1 MSTASGHQSL
11 PARFGRYVLLSHLGR
26 GGMADIFRGVALGAG
41 GFAKP
46 VVVKRVLPEATQQQA
61 AVQMFIE
68 EARLSALLQH
78 MNIAQIFDFGEQ
90 RGEYFI
96 AMEFI
101 HGRDLYDLM
110 KRVAARGQG
119 LPVHL
124 ACYIA
129 MEVLKGLD
137 YAHRARSAAGEP
149 LHLVHRDVNPTNII
163 LSFEG
168 EVKLLDF
175 GVALV
180 GSTGN
185 ADSTINVRGK
195 PGYIPP
201 EQLARKKPDGRGDI
215 FALGITLYEMLSRRH
230 AFKPGPLMDVLKQ
243 TIALKARPLRLQ
255 DAAPFLPEPLCT
267 VVNRCVLA
275 NPDERYQTAADV
287 LDALDEFLLSAGLR
301 VSQRDL
307 AALLA
312 SYYEPEVRAPPVQ
325 PPIPPALLA
334 QEPPPAQP
342 TTPSADTYAVREPGG
357 GLSLTKLGEDDVRLL
372 FASGKLSPQAQVS
385 QSGGPFLPPSAFPGL
400 SATAA
405 SAQER
410 LEARLAKA
418 RPPRYAGNLGRV
430 SPLRVIARL
439 MLARAT
445 GRLHFEQNR
454 THKELFL
461 KAGQIIA
468 VRSSLA
474 ADRFGPFLLSTGKL
488 SVEQWQRAVENTRPF
503 RGRLVDA
510 LLASRVLSPAELA
523 EWTREHRRTVAL
535 SLLGWTGGRYAF
547 FEGEAPITD
556 GTEERLGG
564 LALLNEG
571 LRAHYPLER
580 LVREQESLR
589 NKPLHRNPDPP
600 VAASDLALSATE
612 LRASSLLNKPGNT
625 LSAALAELKRPED
638 EVALRRV
645 ALLFTEV
652 GLLAAA

>member
-1 MSTASGHQSL
+1 MSTTSGDRSL
-11 PARFGRYVLLSHLGR
+11 PTRFGRYVLLSHLGR
-26 GGMADIFRGVALGAG
+26 GGMADIYRGVALGAG

-46 VVVKRVLPEATQQQA
+46 VVVKRVLTEAIQQES
-61 AVQMFIE
+61 AVKMFIE

-101 HGRDLYDLM
+101 HGRDLHDM
-110 KRVAARGQG
+110 MRRIAARGQG
-119 LPVHL
+119 IPVHI

-149 LHLVHRDVNPTNII
+149 LQLVHRDVNPTNII

-180 GSTGN
+180 GN
-185 ADSTINVRGK
+185 AGATNNVRGK

-201 EQLARKKPDGRGDI
+201 EQLARKKADGRGDI
-215 FALGITLYEMLSRRH
+215 FALGITLYEMLARRH
-230 AFKPGPLMDVLKQ
+230 AFKPGSVMDVLKQ
-243 TIALKARPLRLQ
+243 TVALRARPLRLQ
-255 DAAPFLPEPLCT
+255 DAAPFLPEGLCT
-267 VVNRCVLA
+267 IVNRCMLA

-287 LDALDEFLLSAGLR
+287 LDALDEFLMGAGLR

-312 SYYEPEVRAPPVQ
+312 TCYEPEVRTPPVQ
-325 PPIPPALLA
+325 PPIPPELLGQDA
-334 QEPPPAQP
+334 PA
-342 TTPSADTYAVREPGG
+342 AITYTVREPGG
-357 GLSLTKLGEDDVRLL
+357 GLYLMKLGEEDVQLL
-372 FASGKLSPQAQVS
+372 FASGKLSPEVQVS
-385 QSGGPFLPPSAFPGL
+385 QSGGPFLSPSAFPRIGAAA
-400 SATAA
+400 AT
-405 SAQER
+405 AQER
-410 LEARLAKA
+410 LNARRATA
-418 RPPRYAGNLGRV
+418 PRPRYAGNLTLTHPFRV
-430 SPLRVIARL
+430 VSRL

-445 GRLHFEQNR
+445 GRLHFEDNR
-454 THKELFL
+454 VHKELFL

-474 ADRFGPFLLSTGKL
+474 ADRFGPFVLSTGKL
-488 SVEQWQRAVENTRPF
+488 AAEQWQRAMEGTRPF
-503 RGRLVDA
+503 TGRLVEA
-510 LLASRVLSPAELA
+510 LLAARALSPTELA
-523 EWTREHRRTVAL
+523 EWSLEHRRHVAL
-535 SLLGWTGGRYAF
+535 GLLGWTRGRYAF
-547 FEGEAPITD
+547 FEREAPITD
-556 GTEERLGG
+556 GSEERLGG

-571 LRAHYPLER
+571 LRVHYPLER
-580 LVREQESLR
+580 LVREQEPLR
-589 NKPLHRNPDPP
+589 HKPLYRNLDALLSP
-600 VAASDLALSATE
+600 SDLNLSAQE
-612 LRASSLLNKPGNT
+612 LRSASLLNKPGTT

-638 EVALRRV
+638 EGALRRV
-645 ALLFTEV
+645 ALLFTEL

>member
-1 MSTASGHQSL
+1 MSTPSGNLAL
-11 PARFGRYVLLSHLGR
+11 PARFGRYVLLNHLGR

-41 GFAKP
+41 GFAKQ
-46 VVVKRVLPEATQQQA
+46 VVVKRVLPEATQQES

-110 KRVAARGQG
+110 KRVSARGQG
-119 LPVHL
+119 IPVHL

-180 GSTGN
+180 GSSGGDIAT
-185 ADSTINVRGK
+185 NVRGK

-230 AFKPGPLMDVLKQ
+230 AFKPGAVMDVLKQ
-243 TIALKARPLRLQ
+243 TVALKARPLRLQ
-255 DAAPFLPEPLCT
+255 DAAPFLPEALCT
-267 VVNRCVLA
+267 VVNRSILA

-307 AALLA
+307 AALMA

-334 QEPPPAQP
+334 EPAPTQPAAP
-342 TTPSADTYAVREPGG
+342 TYAVREPGG

-405 SAQER
+405 AAQER

-418 RPPRYAGNLGRV
+418 KPPRYAGTVGHV
-430 SPLRVIARL
+430 APLRVLARL
-439 MLARAT
+439 MLAKAT

-454 THKELFL
+454 AHKELFL

-474 ADRFGPFLLSTGKL
+474 TDRFGPFLLQTGKL
-488 SVEQWQRAVENTRPF
+488 SVEQWQRAVEHTRPF
-503 RGRLVDA
+503 SGRLLDA
-510 LLASRVLSPAELA
+510 LLAARVLSPSELA

-571 LRAHYPLER
+571 LRTHYPLER

-589 NKPLHRNPDPP
+589 HKPLHRNPDPP
-600 VAASDLALSATE
+600 VTPGDLALSATE

-625 LSAALAELKRPED
+625 LTAALAELKRPED

-652 GLLAAA
+652 GLLAA

>member
-1 MSTASGHQSL
+1 MSNPSDHPTL

-26 GGMADIFRGVALGAG
+26 GGMADIYRGVALGAG

-46 VVVKRVLPEATQQQA
+46 VVVKRVLPEAILQEA
-61 AVQMFIE
+61 AVKMFIE

-101 HGRDLYDLM
+101 HGRDLHDM
-110 KRVAARGQG
+110 MRRVAARGQG
-119 LPVHL
+119 IPVHI

-163 LSFEG
+163 ISFEG

-180 GSTGN
+180 GNSVSTN
-185 ADSTINVRGK
+185 NVRGK

-201 EQLARKKPDGRGDI
+201 EQLARKKADGRGDI
-215 FALGITLYEMLSRRH
+215 FALGITLYEMLARRH
-230 AFKPGPLMDVLKQ
+230 AFKPGTVMDVLKQ
-243 TIALKARPLRLQ
+243 TVALRARPLRLQ
-255 DAAPFLPEPLCT
+255 DAAPFLPEPLCN
-267 VVNRCVLA
+267 VVNRSVLA

-307 AALLA
+307 AALMA
-312 SYYEPEVRAPPVQ
+312 TCYEPEVRTPPVQ
-325 PPIPPALLA
+325 PPIPPGLLA
-334 QEPPPAQP
+334 QEAPPAPSGP
-342 TTPSADTYAVREPGG
+342 TYTVREPGG
-357 GLSLTKLGEDDVRLL
+357 GLYLMKLGEEDVQLL
-372 FASGKLSPQAQVS
+372 FASGKLSPDVQVS
-385 QSGGPFLPPSAFPGL
+385 QSGGPFMSPSAFPRL
-400 SATAA
+400 SAAA
-405 SAQER
+405 DAARER
-410 LEARLAKA
+410 LTARRATA
-418 RPPRYAGNLGRV
+418 PRPRYAGNLTLV
-430 SPLRVIARL
+430 SPLRVMARL

-445 GRLHFEQNR
+445 GRLHFEDNR
-454 THKELFL
+454 VHKELFL

-488 SVEQWQRAVENTRPF
+488 AVEQWQRAVDGTRPF
-503 RGRLVDA
+503 SGRLLES
-510 LLASRVLSPAELA
+510 LLSARALSPTELA
-523 EWTREHRRTVAL
+523 EWTREHRRSVAL
-535 SLLGWTGGRYAF
+535 GLLTWARGRYAF
-547 FEGEAPITD
+547 FEHEAPISD
-556 GTEERLGG
+556 GTEERLGS

-571 LRAHYPLER
+571 LRMHYPLER

-589 NKPLHRNPDPP
+589 HKPLYRNLDAP
-600 VAASDLALSATE
+600 VTANDLSLSASE
-612 LRASSLLNKPGNT
+612 LRAASLLNKPGHT
-625 LSAALAELKRPED
+625 LSSALAELKRPED

-652 GLLAAA
+652 GLLASA

>member
-1 MSTASGHQSL
+1 MSTASGNLAL
-11 PARFGRYVLLSHLGR
+11 PARFGRYVLLNHLGR

-41 GFAKP
+41 GFAKQ
-46 VVVKRVLPEATQQQA
+46 VVVKRVLPEATQQEA

-110 KRVAARGQG
+110 KRVSARGQG
-119 LPVHL
+119 IPVHL

-180 GSTGN
+180 GSSGGDIAT
-185 ADSTINVRGK
+185 NVRGK

-230 AFKPGPLMDVLKQ
+230 AFKPGAVMDVLKQ
-243 TIALKARPLRLQ
+243 TVALKARPLRLQ

-267 VVNRCVLA
+267 VVNRCILA
-275 NPDERYQTAADV
+275 NPDERYQSAADV

-307 AALLA
+307 AALMA

-334 QEPPPAQP
+334 QEPAPTQPAAP
-342 TTPSADTYAVREPGG
+342 TYAVREPGG

-405 SAQER
+405 AAQER

-418 RPPRYAGNLGRV
+418 KPPRFAGNVGSV
-430 SPLRVIARL
+430 APLRVLARL
-439 MLARAT
+439 MLAKAT

-454 THKELFL
+454 AHKELFL

-474 ADRFGPFLLSTGKL
+474 TDRFGPFLLQTGKL
-488 SVEQWQRAVENTRPF
+488 SVEQWQRAVEHTRPF
-503 RGRLVDA
+503 SGRLLDA
-510 LLASRVLSPAELA
+510 LLAARVLSPSELA

-589 NKPLHRNPDPP
+589 HKPLHRNPDPP

-625 LSAALAELKRPED
+625 LTAALAELKRPED

-652 GLLAAA
+652 GLLAA

>member
-1 MSTASGHQSL
+1 MSTASGYQTL
-11 PARFGRYVLLSHLGR
+11 PARFGRYVLLNHLGR

-41 GFAKP
+41 GFAKQ
-46 VVVKRVLPEATQQQA
+46 VVVKRVLPEATQQES

-110 KRVAARGQG
+110 KRVTARGQG
-119 LPVHL
+119 IPVHL

-180 GSTGN
+180 GSSNSGDVAT
-185 ADSTINVRGK
+185 NVRGK

-215 FALGITLYEMLSRRH
+215 FALGITLYEMLTRRH
-230 AFKPGPLMDVLKQ
+230 AFKPGPVMDVLKQ
-243 TIALKARPLRLQ
+243 TVTLKARPLRLQ
-255 DAAPFLPEPLCT
+255 DAAPFLPEPLCA
-267 VVNRCVLA
+267 VVNRCILA
-275 NPDERYQTAADV
+275 NPDERYQTAGDV
-287 LDALDEFLLSAGLR
+287 LDALDEFLMSAGLR

-307 AALLA
+307 AALMA

-334 QEPPPAQP
+334 QEAAPAQP
-342 TTPSADTYAVREPGG
+342 AALTYAVREPGG
-357 GLSLTKLGEDDVRLL
+357 GLSLAKLGEDDVRLL

-385 QSGGPFLPPSAFPGL
+385 QAGGPFLPPSAFPGL
-400 SATAA
+400 SAVAT

-410 LEARLAKA
+410 LDARLAKA
-418 RPPRYAGNLGRV
+418 RPPRYAGTVGRV
-430 SPLRVIARL
+430 APLRVIARL
-439 MLARAT
+439 MLAKAT

-461 KAGQIIA
+461 RAGQIIA

-474 ADRFGPFLLSTGKL
+474 ADRFGPFLLQTGKL

-503 RGRLVDA
+503 SGRLIDA
-510 LLASRVLSPAELA
+510 LLASRVLSPSELA

-535 SLLGWTGGRYAF
+535 SLLGWSGGRYAF

-580 LVREQESLR
+580 LVREQEALR
-589 NKPLHRNPDPP
+589 HKPLHRNPDAP
-600 VAASDLALSATE
+600 VAASDLALSASE

-652 GLLAAA
+652 GLLAA

>member
-1 MSTASGHQSL
+1 MSTASGNPAL
-11 PARFGRYVLLSHLGR
+11 PARFGRYVLLNHLGR

-41 GFAKP
+41 GFAKQ
-46 VVVKRVLPEATQQQA
+46 VVVKRVLPEATQQES

-119 LPVHL
+119 IPVHL

-180 GSTGN
+180 GSSGGDIAT
-185 ADSTINVRGK
+185 NVRGK

-230 AFKPGPLMDVLKQ
+230 AFKPGALMDVLKQ
-243 TIALKARPLRLQ
+243 TVALKARPLRLQ

-267 VVNRCVLA
+267 VVNRCILA

-307 AALLA
+307 AALMA

-334 QEPPPAQP
+334 QEPAPPQP
-342 TTPSADTYAVREPGG
+342 TAPTYAVREPGG

-385 QSGGPFLPPSAFPGL
+385 QSGGPFLPPSTFPGL
-400 SATAA
+400 STTAA
-405 SAQER
+405 AAQER

-418 RPPRYAGNLGRV
+418 KPPRYAGNVGRMA
-430 SPLRVIARL
+430 PLRVLARL
-439 MLARAT
+439 MLAKAT

-454 THKELFL
+454 AHKELFL
-461 KAGQIIA
+461 KAGHIIA

-474 ADRFGPFLLSTGKL
+474 TDRFGPFLLQTGKL
-488 SVEQWQRAVENTRPF
+488 SVEQWQRAVEHTRPF
-503 RGRLVDA
+503 SGRLLDA
-510 LLASRVLSPAELA
+510 LLAARVLSPSELA

-547 FEGEAPITD
+547 FEGETPITD

-589 NKPLHRNPDPP
+589 HKPLHRNPDPP

-652 GLLAAA
+652 GLLAA

>member
-1 MSTASGHQSL
+1 MSTPSGQLSL

-26 GGMADIFRGVALGAG
+26 GGMADIYRGIALGAN

-46 VVVKRVLPEATQQQA
+46 VVLKRVLPEAIQQES
-61 AVQMFIE
+61 AVKMFIE

-78 MNIAQIFDFGEQ
+78 MNIAQIFDFGEH

-101 HGRDLYDLM
+101 HGRDLHDLM
-110 KRVAARGQG
+110 RRVGTKGKG
-119 LPVHL
+119 LPVHI

-180 GSTGN
+180 GDTDTGN
-185 ADSTINVRGK
+185 NVRGK

-201 EQLARKKPDGRGDI
+201 EQLSRKKADGRGDI
-215 FALGITLYEMLSRRH
+215 FALGITLYEMLARKH
-230 AFKPGPLMDVLKQ
+230 AFKGTTMMDILKQ
-243 TIALKARPLRLQ
+243 TVALRAVPLRLQ
-255 DAAPFLPEPLCT
+255 DAAPFVPEPLCA
-267 VVNRCVLA
+267 VVNRCMLA
-275 NPDERYQTAADV
+275 NPDERFQTAADV

-307 AALLA
+307 AALMA
-312 SYYEPEVRAPPVQ
+312 TYYEPEVRAPPVQ
-325 PPIPPALLA
+325 PPIPAELLE
-334 QEPPPAQP
+334 QPPQP
-342 TTPSADTYAVREPGG
+342 TQATAPTFTVREPGG
-357 GLSLTKLGEDDVRLL
+357 GLYLMKLGEDDVQLL
-372 FASGKLSPQAQVS
+372 FASGKLSPEAQVS
-385 QSGGPFLPPSAFPGL
+385 QAGGPFLSPSAFPRF
-400 SATAA
+400 SAAAA
-405 SAQER
+405 SARER
-410 LEARLAKA
+410 LEARRATA
-418 RPPRYAGNLGRV
+418 SPPRYAGNLALV
-430 SPLRVIARL
+430 PPLRVMARL

-445 GRLHFEQNR
+445 GRLHFEHNR

-461 KAGQIIA
+461 KAGQIIT

-474 ADRFGPFLLSTGKL
+474 ADRFGPFLLNTGKL
-488 SVEQWQRAVENTRPF
+488 SPEQWQRAVENTRPF
-503 RGRLVDA
+503 SGRLLDA
-510 LLASRVLSPAELA
+510 LLMSRVLSPSELA
-523 EWTREHRRTVAL
+523 EWTREHRRSVAL
-535 SLLGWTGGRYAF
+535 SLLGWTAGRYAF
-547 FEGEAPITD
+547 FEHETPIND

-580 LVREQESLR
+580 LVREQEALR
-589 NKPLHRNPDPP
+589 HKPLYRNLDAP
-600 VAASDLALSATE
+600 VAASDLALSASE
-612 LRASSLLNKPGNT
+612 LRTASLLNKPGNT

>member
-1 MSTASGHQSL
+1 MSTPSGNLTL
-11 PARFGRYVLLSHLGR
+11 PARFGRYVLVNHLGR
-26 GGMADIFRGVALGAG
+26 GGMADIYRGVALGAG
-41 GFAKP
+41 GFAKQ
-46 VVVKRVLPEATQQQA
+46 VVVKRVLPEATQQES

-110 KRVAARGQG
+110 KRVSARGQG
-119 LPVHL
+119 IPVHL

-163 LSFEG
+163 ISFEG

-180 GSTGN
+180 GSSGGDIAT
-185 ADSTINVRGK
+185 NVRGK

-230 AFKPGPLMDVLKQ
+230 AFKPGAVMDVLKQ
-243 TIALKARPLRLQ
+243 TVALKARPLRLQ

-267 VVNRCVLA
+267 VVNRCTLA
-275 NPDERYQTAADV
+275 NPDERFQSAADV

-307 AALLA
+307 AALMA

-334 QEPPPAQP
+334 EPAPPQP
-342 TTPSADTYAVREPGG
+342 TASTYAVREPGG
-357 GLSLTKLGEDDVRLL
+357 GLSLTKLAEDDVRLL

-400 SATAA
+400 NATAA
-405 SAQER
+405 AAQER

-418 RPPRYAGNLGRV
+418 KPPRYAGNVGRV
-430 SPLRVIARL
+430 APLRVMARL
-439 MLARAT
+439 MLAKAT

-454 THKELFL
+454 AHKELFL

-474 ADRFGPFLLSTGKL
+474 TDRFGAFLLQTGKL
-488 SVEQWQRAVENTRPF
+488 SVEQWQRAVEHTRPF
-503 RGRLVDA
+503 SGRLLDA
-510 LLASRVLSPAELA
+510 LLAARVLSPAELA

-547 FEGEAPITD
+547 FEGETPITD

-571 LRAHYPLER
+571 LREHYPLER

-589 NKPLHRNPDPP
+589 HKPLHRNPAPP
-600 VAASDLALSATE
+600 VSANDLALSATE

-625 LSAALAELKRPED
+625 LTAALAELKRPED

-652 GLLAAA
+652 GLLAA

>member
-1 MSTASGHQSL
+1 MSKPSGDPTL

-26 GGMADIFRGVALGAG
+26 GGMADIYRGVALGAG

-46 VVVKRVLPEATQQQA
+46 VVVKRVLPEAIQQEA
-61 AVQMFIE
+61 AVKMFIE

-78 MNIAQIFDFGEQ
+78 MNIAQIFDFGEH

-101 HGRDLYDLM
+101 HGRDLHDLM
-110 KRVAARGQG
+110 RRVAARGQG
-119 LPVHL
+119 IPVHI

-149 LHLVHRDVNPTNII
+149 LQLVHRDVNPTNII

-180 GSTGN
+180 GNTDSGN
-185 ADSTINVRGK
+185 NVRGK

-201 EQLARKKPDGRGDI
+201 EQLTRKKADGRGDI
-215 FALGITLYEMLSRRH
+215 FALGITLYEMLARKH
-230 AFKPGPLMDVLKQ
+230 AFKAGTMMDILKQ
-243 TIALKARPLRLQ
+243 TVALKARPLRLQ
-255 DAAPFLPEPLCT
+255 DAAPFLPEPLCA
-267 VVNRCVLA
+267 VVNRCVIA
-275 NPDERYQTAADV
+275 NPDERFQSAAEV

-307 AALLA
+307 AALMA

-325 PPIPPALLA
+325 PPIPEGLLA
-334 QEPPPAQP
+334 PEPPTAQAAVP
-342 TTPSADTYAVREPGG
+342 TYTVREPGG
-357 GLSLTKLGEDDVRLL
+357 GLYLMKLGEEDVQLL
-372 FASGKLSPQAQVS
+372 FASGKLSTDAQVS
-385 QSGGPFLPPSAFPGL
+385 QSGGPFLPPSAFPRF
-400 SATAA
+400 SAAAA
-405 SAQER
+405 SARER
-410 LEARLAKA
+410 LEARRATA
-418 RPPRYAGNLGRV
+418 SPPRYAGDLARV
-430 SPLRVIARL
+430 PPVRIMARL
-439 MLARAT
+439 MLSRAT
-445 GRLHFEQNR
+445 GRLHFEHNR

-474 ADRFGPFLLSTGKL
+474 ADRFGPFLLNTGKL
-488 SVEQWQRAVENTRPF
+488 SQEQWQRAVENTRPF
-503 RGRLVDA
+503 SGRLLDA
-510 LLASRVLSPAELA
+510 LLAARALSPSELA
-523 EWTREHRRTVAL
+523 EWSREHRRTVAL
-535 SLLGWTGGRYAF
+535 SLLGWTAGRYAF
-547 FEGEAPITD
+547 FEREAPFTD
-556 GTEERLGG
+556 GSEERLGG

-571 LRAHYPLER
+571 LRVHYPLER
-580 LVREQESLR
+580 LMREQESMR
-589 NKPLHRNPDPP
+589 HKPLFRNLDAP
-600 VAASDLALSATE
+600 VATSDLALSATE
-612 LRASSLLNKPGNT
+612 LRTASLLNKPGNT

>member
-1 MSTASGHQSL
+1 MSAPSELPTL

-26 GGMADIFRGVALGAG
+26 GGMADIFRGIALGAG

-46 VVVKRVLPEATQQQA
+46 MVIKRVLPEATQQES

-78 MNIAQIFDFGEQ
+78 MNIAQIFDFGEHH
-90 RGEYFI
+90 GEYFI

-101 HGRDLYDLM
+101 HGRDLHDLM
-110 KRVAARGQG
+110 RRVGTKGQG
-119 LPVHL
+119 LPVHI

-163 LSFEG
+163 ISFEG

-180 GSTGN
+180 GN
-185 ADSTINVRGK
+185 ADSSNNVRGK

-201 EQLARKKPDGRGDI
+201 EQLTRKKADGRGDI
-215 FALGITLYEMLSRRH
+215 FALGITLYEMLARRH
-230 AFKPGPLMDVLKQ
+230 AFKAGTMMDILKQ
-243 TIALKARPLRLQ
+243 TVSLKARPLRLQ
-255 DAAPFLPEPLCT
+255 DAAPFVPEALCT
-267 VVNRCVLA
+267 VVNRCILA
-275 NPDERYQTAADV
+275 NPDERFQTAADV

-307 AALLA
+307 AALMA
-312 SYYEPEVRAPPVQ
+312 AYYEPEVRAPPVQ
-325 PPIPPALLA
+325 PPIPEGMLA
-334 QEPPPAQP
+334 QEPPPAQA
-342 TTPSADTYAVREPGG
+342 TTAATYTVREPGG
-357 GLSLTKLGEDDVRLL
+357 GLYLMRLGEADVQLL
-372 FASGKLSPQAQVS
+372 FASGKLSPEAQVS
-385 QSGGPFLPPSAFPGL
+385 QSGGPFLAPSAFPRF
-400 SATAA
+400 SAAAA
-405 SAQER
+405 SARER
-410 LEARLAKA
+410 LEARRAKA
-418 RPPRYAGNLGRV
+418 SPPRFAGNLTQV
-430 SPLRVIARL
+430 PPLRIMARL

-445 GRLHFEQNR
+445 GRLHFEHNR

-474 ADRFGPFLLSTGKL
+474 ADRFGPFLLNTGKL
-488 SVEQWQRAVENTRPF
+488 SQEQWQRAVEHTPPF
-503 RGRLVDA
+503 SGRLLDA
-510 LLASRVLSPAELA
+510 LLAARVLSPAELA
-523 EWTREHRRTVAL
+523 EWTHEHRRTVAL
-535 SLLGWTGGRYAF
+535 SLLGWTAGRYAF
-547 FEGEAPITD
+547 FEREAPITD
-556 GTEERLGG
+556 GSEERLGG

-580 LVREQESLR
+580 LVREQEALR
-589 NKPLHRNPDPP
+589 HKPLFRNLDAP
-600 VAASDLALSATE
+600 VAASDLALSASE
-612 LRASSLLNKPGNT
+612 LRTASLLNKPGNT
-625 LSAALAELKRPED
+625 LSGALAELKRPED

>member
-1 MSTASGHQSL
+1 MSTPSGHPSL

-26 GGMADIFRGVALGAG
+26 GGMADIYRGVALGAG

-46 VVVKRVLPEATQQQA
+46 VVVKRVLPEAIQQEST
-61 AVQMFIE
+61 VKMFIE

-101 HGRDLYDLM
+101 HGRDLHDLM

-119 LPVHL
+119 IPVHL

-185 ADSTINVRGK
+185 ADSTVNVRGK

-215 FALGITLYEMLSRRH
+215 FALGITLYELLSRRH
-230 AFKPGPLMDVLKQ
+230 AFKPGPVMDVLKQ
-243 TIALKARPLRLQ
+243 TVALKVRPLRLQ
-255 DAAPFLPEPLCT
+255 DAAPFLPEPLCA
-267 VVNRCVLA
+267 VVNRCILA
-275 NPDERYQTAADV
+275 NPDERFQTAADV
-287 LDALDEFLLSAGLR
+287 LDALDEFLMSAGLR
-301 VSQRDL
+301 ASQRDL
-307 AALLA
+307 AALMA

-325 PPIPPALLA
+325 PPISAELLA
-334 QEPPPAQP
+334 QEPPSAQP
-342 TTPSADTYAVREPGG
+342 AAITYAVREPGG
-357 GLSLTKLGEDDVRLL
+357 GLSLTKLAEDDVRLL
-372 FASGKLSPQAQVS
+372 FASGKLSPRAQVS
-385 QSGGPFLPPSAFPGL
+385 QSGGPFLPPSAFPSF

-410 LEARLAKA
+410 LDARLAKA
-418 RPPRYAGNLGRV
+418 PLPRYAGNLARV
-430 SPLRVIARL
+430 TPLRVMARL

-445 GRLHFEQNR
+445 GRLHFEHNR

-488 SVEQWQRAVENTRPF
+488 SPEQWQRAVENTRPF
-503 RGRLVDA
+503 SGRLLDA
-510 LLASRVLSPAELA
+510 LLAARVLSPAELA

-547 FEGEAPITD
+547 FEREAPITD

-580 LVREQESLR
+580 LMREQEVLR
-589 NKPLHRNPDPP
+589 HKPLHRNPDAP
-600 VAASDLALSATE
+600 VAPSDLALSTSE
-612 LRASSLLNKPGNT
+612 LRAASLLNKPGNT
-625 LSAALAELKRPED
+625 LSGALAELKRPED

>member
-1 MSTASGHQSL
+1 MSMAPSGDTTL

-46 VVVKRVLPEATQQQA
+46 VVVKRVLPEAIQQES
-61 AVQMFIE
+61 AVKMFIE

-101 HGRDLYDLM
+101 HGRDLHDLLR
-110 KRVAARGQG
+110 RVSTRGQG
-119 LPVHL
+119 IPVHV

-149 LHLVHRDVNPTNII
+149 LHLVHRDVNPTNIL

-180 GSTGN
+180 GN
-185 ADSTINVRGK
+185 ADTTNNVRGK

-201 EQLARKKPDGRGDI
+201 EQLARKKADGRGDI
-215 FALGITLYEMLSRRH
+215 FALGITLYEMLARRP
-230 AFKPGPLMDVLKQ
+230 AFKPGPMMDVLKQ
-243 TIALKARPLRLQ
+243 TVALKARPLRLQ
-255 DAAPFLPEPLCT
+255 DASPFLPEPLCA
-267 VVNRCVLA
+267 VVNRCILA
-275 NPDERYQTAADV
+275 NPDERFQTAADA

-307 AALLA
+307 AALMA
-312 SYYEPEVRAPPVQ
+312 NTYEPEVRTPPVQ
-325 PPIPPALLA
+325 PPIPQELLTQEAPAA
-334 QEPPPAQP
+334 VAPSTAP
-342 TTPSADTYAVREPGG
+342 TFAVREPGG
-357 GLSLTKLGEDDVRLL
+357 GLALSKLGEDDVQLL
-372 FASGKLSPQAQVS
+372 FAAGKLSPKAQVS
-385 QSGGPFLPPSAFPGL
+385 QAGGPFLPPSAFPRF
-400 SATAA
+400 SAAAA

-410 LEARLAKA
+410 LEARLTKA
-418 RPPRYAGNLGRV
+418 PPPRYAGNLTLA
-430 SPLRVIARL
+430 PALRVMARL
-439 MLARAT
+439 MLSKAT
-445 GRLHFEQNR
+445 GRLHFADNHA
-454 THKELFL
+454 HKELFL
-461 KAGQIIA
+461 KAGQVIA
-468 VRSSLA
+468 VRSSVA
-474 ADRFGPFLLSTGKL
+474 ADRFGPFLLNTGKL
-488 SVEQWQRAVENTRPF
+488 TAEQWHRAVESTRPF
-503 RGRLVDA
+503 SGRLMDA

-523 EWTREHRRTVAL
+523 EWSREHRRTVAL
-535 SLLGWTGGRYAF
+535 GLLGWTRGRYAF
-547 FEGEAPITD
+547 FEHEAPITD
-556 GTEERLGG
+556 GSEERLGG

-580 LVREQESLR
+580 LVREQEPLR
-589 NKPLHRNPDPP
+589 HKPLFRNLDAP
-600 VAASDLALSATE
+600 VAASDLALSASE
-612 LRASSLLNKPGNT
+612 LRAASLLNKPGNT
-625 LSAALAELKRPED
+625 LTSALAELKRPED

>member
-1 MSTASGHQSL
+1 MSKPSGGSSL

-26 GGMADIFRGVALGAG
+26 GGMADIYRGIALGAN

-46 VVVKRVLPEATQQQA
+46 VVVKRVLPEATQQEA
-61 AVQMFIE
+61 AVKMFIE

-78 MNIAQIFDFGEQ
+78 MNIAQIFDFGEH

-101 HGRDLYDLM
+101 HGRDLHDM
-110 KRVAARGQG
+110 MRRVGAKGQG
-119 LPVHL
+119 VPVHI

-137 YAHRARSAAGEP
+137 YAHRARSALGEP
-149 LHLVHRDVNPTNII
+149 LQLVHRDVNPTNII

-180 GSTGN
+180 GNTDSGN
-185 ADSTINVRGK
+185 NVRGK

-201 EQLARKKPDGRGDI
+201 EQLTRKKADARGDI
-215 FALGITLYEMLSRRH
+215 FALGITLYEMLARKH
-230 AFKPGPLMDVLKQ
+230 AFKAGTMMDILKQ
-243 TIALKARPLRLQ
+243 TVALKARPLRLQ

-267 VVNRCVLA
+267 VVNRCIIA
-275 NPDERYQTAADV
+275 NPDERFQSAAEV

-307 AALLA
+307 AALMA
-312 SYYEPEVRAPPVQ
+312 AYYEPDVRAPPVQ
-325 PPIPPALLA
+325 PPIPEGLLA
-334 QEPPPAQP
+334 QEPPPPQAAAAP
-342 TTPSADTYAVREPGG
+342 TYTVREPGG
-357 GLSLTKLGEDDVRLL
+357 GLFLMKLGEEDVQLL
-372 FASGKLSPQAQVS
+372 FASGKLSPEAQVS
-385 QSGGPFLPPSAFPGL
+385 QSGGPFLPPSAFPRL
-400 SATAA
+400 SAAAA
-405 SAQER
+405 SARER
-410 LEARLAKA
+410 LEARRATA
-418 RPPRYAGNLGRV
+418 RPPRFAGDLARV
-430 SPLRVIARL
+430 PPVRIMARL
-439 MLARAT
+439 MLSRAT
-445 GRLHFEQNR
+445 GRLHFEHNR

-474 ADRFGPFLLSTGKL
+474 ADRFGPFLLNTGKL
-488 SVEQWQRAVENTRPF
+488 GQEQWQRAVENTRPF
-503 RGRLVDA
+503 SGRLLDA
-510 LLASRVLSPAELA
+510 LLAARVLSPSELA
-523 EWTREHRRTVAL
+523 EWSREHRRTVAL
-535 SLLGWTGGRYAF
+535 SLLGWTAGRYAF
-547 FEGEAPITD
+547 FENEAPFTD
-556 GTEERLGG
+556 GSEERLGG

-571 LRAHYPLER
+571 LRVHYPLER
-580 LVREQESLR
+580 LMREQESLR
-589 NKPLHRNPDPP
+589 HRPLFRNLEAP

-612 LRASSLLNKPGNT
+612 LRTASLLNKPGST

-652 GLLAAA
+652 GLLASA

>member
-1 MSTASGHQSL
+1 MSTPSGYQAL
-11 PARFGRYVLLSHLGR
+11 PARFGRYVLLNHLGR

-46 VVVKRVLPEATQQQA
+46 VVVKRVLPEATQQES

-101 HGRDLYDLM
+101 HGRDLHDLLR
-110 KRVAARGQG
+110 RVGAKGQG
-119 LPVHL
+119 IPVHL

-175 GVALV
+175 GVALA
-180 GSTGN
+180 GSSGGG
-185 ADSTINVRGK
+185 DSAINVRGK

-230 AFKPGPLMDVLKQ
+230 AFKPGPVMEVLKQ
-243 TIALKARPLRLQ
+243 TVTLKARPLRLQ
-255 DAAPFLPEPLCT
+255 DASPFLPEALCT

-307 AALLA
+307 AALMA

-325 PPIPPALLA
+325 PPIPEALLA
-334 QEPPPAQP
+334 REAPP
-342 TTPSADTYAVREPGG
+342 TPSPVITPTYAVREAG
-357 GLSLTKLGEDDVRLL
+357 GLS
-372 FASGKLSPQAQVS
+372 
-385 QSGGPFLPPSAFPGL
+385 
-400 SATAA
+400 
-405 SAQER
+405 
-410 LEARLAKA
+410 
-418 RPPRYAGNLGRV
+418 
-430 SPLRVIARL
+430 
-439 MLARAT
+439 
-445 GRLHFEQNR
+445 
-454 THKELFL
+454 
-461 KAGQIIA
+461 
-468 VRSSLA
+468 
-474 ADRFGPFLLSTGKL
+474 
-488 SVEQWQRAVENTRPF
+488 
-503 RGRLVDA
+503 
-510 LLASRVLSPAELA
+510 
-523 EWTREHRRTVAL
+523 
-535 SLLGWTGGRYAF
+535 
-547 FEGEAPITD
+547 
-556 GTEERLGG
+556 
-564 LALLNEG
+564 
-571 LRAHYPLER
+571 
-580 LVREQESLR
+580 
-589 NKPLHRNPDPP
+589 
-600 VAASDLALSATE
+600 
-612 LRASSLLNKPGNT
+612 
-625 LSAALAELKRPED
+625 
-638 EVALRRV
+638 
-645 ALLFTEV
+645 
-652 GLLAAA
+652 